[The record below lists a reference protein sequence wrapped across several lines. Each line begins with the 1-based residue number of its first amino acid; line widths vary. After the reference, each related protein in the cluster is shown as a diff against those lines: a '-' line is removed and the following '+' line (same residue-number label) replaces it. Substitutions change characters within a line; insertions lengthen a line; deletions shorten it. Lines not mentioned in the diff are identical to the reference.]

1 MASNQLPQN
10 PMASV
15 GQAASETSDKVGKAA
30 ASAVKAVGNA
40 SSSAIKAAKDASGKA
55 SSFLESDGILAKFS
69 FVALLVIVL
78 YISVRIISKIMMF
91 FYNRKAKS
99 YLYKDL
105 KSANIRS
112 EILQDPSNPNSVL
125 IERSKNREDGIE
137 FTYSSWIFI
146 QDLGSNQNK
155 FLPVFVKANFDNY
168 LTDCPTNN
176 KDTSLIKLLTELQ
189 DTKTC
194 SGLNYPDNGPGLY
207 IYSNK
212 DPANNVS
219 SLNLLVVM
227 NTYNSIMEYV
237 IVKNISTQK
246 WLNVIIRV
254 SGQNLDIYVNG
265 TIVKRHIFDSPPK
278 QNYGSVVINGNK
290 GFNGSVSGIK
300 YYNKAL
306 NIVDI
311 NNIVK
316 QGPNMRVKKNELV
329 KPPFLSQDWY
339 FNNDTI

>member
-15 GQAASETSDKVGKAA
+15 GQVASTTSDKVGKAV
-30 ASAVKAVGNA
+30 ASVVKAAGNA
-40 SSSAIKAAKDASGKA
+40 SSSAINAANDAGDKA
-55 SSFLESDGILAKFS
+55 STFLESDGILAKLS
-69 FVALLVIVL
+69 FVALLIIVL

-91 FYNRKAKS
+91 FYNRKTKS

-112 EILQDPSNPNSVL
+112 EILQDPANPNSVL

-155 FLPVFVKANFDNY
+155 FLPVFVKANYDNY
-168 LTDCPTNN
+168 LTDCPTN
-176 KDTSLIKLLTELQ
+176 KDTSLKNLLTELT
-189 DTKTC
+189 DKTC

-207 IYSNK
+207 IFSDK
-212 DPANNVS
+212 DSANNVS
-219 SLNLLVVM
+219 SLNLLVAM
-227 NTYNSIMEYV
+227 NTYSSIMEYV

-339 FNNDTI
+339 FNNETI